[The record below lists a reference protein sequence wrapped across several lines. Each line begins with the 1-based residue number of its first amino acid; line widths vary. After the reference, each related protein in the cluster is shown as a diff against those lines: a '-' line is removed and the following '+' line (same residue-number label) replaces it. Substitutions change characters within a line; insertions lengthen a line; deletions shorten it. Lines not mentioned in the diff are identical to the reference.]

1 MADTFGDDDIGG
13 STGGSES
20 GYVAQLG
27 RVSGKLLKENL
38 LRNGVPL
45 TFRNGPTDDDILYLD
60 VNNMR
65 VGINTDSP
73 DFDLDINSDVRTTDA
88 NATLQAKID
97 NVVINASGSFTTLVG
112 SLNII
117 PTGLNPVIEH
127 GRMTTDVLTFNDN
140 VIGSINNGNIVFDPN
155 ASGTV
160 EFLANS
166 LITGNLA
173 VSGNITVPGNL
184 SSASTIT
191 IGNNPLDIVI
201 VAPDLTQSI
210 IPGQDNNYDLGANAG
225 DSSERRWSQLHT
237 PDLTNVGIMRPDA
250 AIVSAEL
257 RANGLASTIFATQ
270 SNSDIVINPDT
281 GVSYIEQI
289 RIEGNN
295 IGNLLGTRG
304 LDPTAIAIGINQA
317 VAGDPTESAFW
328 NQPATGI
335 EIFTGGGSTLIGSR
349 TSVLGDIRN
358 DLDNPGILNSDDA
371 TTAFETGSYTASTLN
386 EQLWYHT
393 VIKPQIY
400 ASPSLYA
407 TYGNGVAQTTAPMT
421 LATTGTGYVIF
432 EGDNG
437 IQLPAGTTAERQYT
451 EVGETRWNT
460 DLDYLECFDG
470 NTYIIATGPGEV
482 VSRDLMIDLAITRAL
497 VFG

>member
-1 MADTFGDDDIGG
+1 
-13 STGGSES
+13 
-20 GYVAQLG
+20 
-27 RVSGKLLKENL
+27 
-38 LRNGVPL
+38 
-45 TFRNGPTDDDILYLD
+45 
-60 VNNMR
+60 
-65 VGINTDSP
+65 
-73 DFDLDINSDVRTTDA
+73 
-88 NATLQAKID
+88 
-97 NVVINASGSFTTLVG
+97 
-112 SLNII
+112 
-117 PTGLNPVIEH
+117 
-127 GRMTTDVLTFNDN
+127 
-140 VIGSINNGNIVFDPN
+140 
-155 ASGTV
+155 
-160 EFLANS
+160 
-166 LITGNLA
+166 
-173 VSGNITVPGNL
+173 
-184 SSASTIT
+184 
-191 IGNNPLDIVI
+191 
-201 VAPDLTQSI
+201 
-210 IPGQDNNYDLGANAG
+210 
-225 DSSERRWSQLHT
+225 
-237 PDLTNVGIMRPDA
+237 MRPDT

-270 SNSDIVINPDT
+270 SNSDIIINPDT

-358 DLDNPGILNSDDA
+358 DLDNPGVLNSDDA

-421 LATTGTGYVIF
+421 LATTGNGYVIF
-432 EGDNG
+432 EGDNA
-437 IQLPAGTTAERQYT
+437 IQIPAGTTAERQYT

>member
-1 MADTFGDDDIGG
+1 MADTFGDEDIGG

-45 TFRNGPTDDDILYLD
+45 TFRNGPTDADILYLD

-73 DFDLDINSDVRTTDA
+73 DFDLDINSNFKTTDA
-88 NATLQAKID
+88 TAIFQAKID
-97 NVVINASGSFTTLVG
+97 NVIVNADGSFSTLVG
-112 SLNII
+112 PLNID
-117 PTGLNPVIEH
+117 PAGTNPVIAH
-127 GRMTTDVLTFNDN
+127 GRMTTSVLEFNDN
-140 VIGSINNGNIVFDPN
+140 FIGTVNNGSIILDPN

-166 LITGNLA
+166 AITGNLA
-173 VSGNITVPGNL
+173 VSGNISVPGNL
-184 SSASTIT
+184 SSASTINV
-191 IGNNPLDIVI
+191 GNNSLDIVI
-201 VAPDLTQSI
+201 LSPDFTQSI
-210 IPGQDNNYDLGANAG
+210 IPGRDLNYDLGANAG
-225 DSSERRWSQLHT
+225 DSSERRWSQLQT
-237 PDLTNVGIMRPDA
+237 PDLSNVGTMRSDT
-250 AIVSAEL
+250 AIISAEI

-281 GVSYIEQI
+281 GVSYIEQLK
-289 RIEGNN
+289 IEGNN
-295 IGNLLGTRG
+295 IGNMLGIKG
-304 LDPTAIAIGINQA
+304 LDPVAIAAGINQA
-317 VAGDPTESAFW
+317 VAGDPTASAFW
-328 NQPATGI
+328 NQAATGV
-335 EIFTGGGSTLIGSR
+335 EIFTGGGSTLFSSR

-358 DLDNPGILNSDDA
+358 DLDSPGILNADDA

-421 LATTGTGYVIF
+421 LATTGNGYVTF
-432 EGDNG
+432 QGELG
-437 IQLPAGTTAERQYT
+437 IKIPSGTTAERQYT
-451 EVGETRWNT
+451 EIGETRWNT

-470 NTYIIATGPGEV
+470 NTYVIATGPGEV
-482 VSRDLMIDLAITRAL
+482 VSRDLLTDLAITRAL